1 MAATTTEYGKP
12 MILYSDKASVFRVN
26 NKHAT
31 TGLGDTQFARAMR
44 CLNIT
49 PLCAETSQAKGRVE
63 RAHLTLQDRL
73 VKELRL
79 KGICTIEAANA
90 FAEEYMAD
98 YNRRFAKEPL
108 HDFNAYRPLALDD
121 DLDAEFTWREPR
133 RVSKNLTVQYDKM
146 LYLIEDNE
154 YSRRA
159 IGKYIDVW
167 HYPDG
172 HKELRLN
179 GVLLPYS
186 TYDRLSEVEPV
197 AIVDNKRLGHVL
209 DVARQVQR
217 KRDNNRSLSLPC
229 SGDEPSRRRHAP
241 SINKSQRSL
250 NEDDL
255 LETMINVEFYK
266 RKKYIS
272 AKLLTYFVEHPLFFI
287 GYSINDE
294 NIKAILS
301 DIDEIIAPNN
311 ALIPNIY
318 LVSFSPEC
326 EGTGSH
332 QKEILIGVGENKS
345 IRIKVIYANDFGWI
359 YDALSS
365 NTPEISVNPKLVR
378 ALLARTYTFASQSL
392 VKQELPYD
400 FEMLKNIA
408 EQDNVLAKLY
418 GIAELNN
425 GQALNASYPYTISE
439 LAKLLDMGSWHYV
452 HKVLERIHKE
462 TGFNIKS
469 SDNNYHVL
477 VKTGKEG
484 VHKYSPAAFELI
496 KKIINGQKYKLKP

>member
-1 MAATTTEYGKP
+1 MEALSIIREHYRDFGPTLAREKLEEVHGLVLGKETIRRL
-12 MILYSDKASVFRVN
+12 MINA
-26 NKHAT
+26 
-31 TGLGDTQFARAMR
+31 GLW
-44 CLNIT
+44 I
-49 PLCAETSQAKGRVE
+49 
-63 RAHLTLQDRL
+63 
-73 VKELRL
+73 
-79 KGICTIEAANA
+79 
-90 FAEEYMAD
+90 
-98 YNRRFAKEPL
+98 
-108 HDFNAYRPLALDD
+108 
-121 DLDAEFTWREPR
+121 PR
-133 RVSKNLTVQYDKM
+133 RQ
-146 LYLIEDNE
+146 
-154 YSRRA
+154 RA
-159 IGKYIDVW
+159 PK
-167 HYPDG
+167 
-172 HKELRLN
+172 
-179 GVLLPYS
+179 
-186 TYDRLSEVEPV
+186 
-197 AIVDNKRLGHVL
+197 
-209 DVARQVQR
+209 
-217 KRDNNRSLSLPC
+217 
-229 SGDEPSRRRHAP
+229 
-241 SINKSQRSL
+241 
-250 NEDDL
+250 
-255 LETMINVEFYK
+255 
-266 RKKYIS
+266 
-272 AKLLTYFVEHPLFFI
+272 KLLTYFVEHPLFFI

-452 HKVLERIHKE
+452 HKVLERLPP
-462 TGFNIKS
+462 TV
-469 SDNNYHVL
+469 VL
-477 VKTGKEG
+477 ATRSVPPGITFT
-484 VHKYSPAAFELI
+484 SPAVVTFPDITPLLWI
-496 KKIINGQKYKLKP
+496 LMC

>member
-186 TYDRLSEVEPV
+186 TYDRLS
-197 AIVDNKRLGHVL
+197 
-209 DVARQVQR
+209 
-217 KRDNNRSLSLPC
+217 
-229 SGDEPSRRRHAP
+229 
-241 SINKSQRSL
+241 
-250 NEDDL
+250 
-255 LETMINVEFYK
+255 
-266 RKKYIS
+266 
-272 AKLLTYFVEHPLFFI
+272 
-287 GYSINDE
+287 
-294 NIKAILS
+294 
-301 DIDEIIAPNN
+301 
-311 ALIPNIY
+311 
-318 LVSFSPEC
+318 
-326 EGTGSH
+326 
-332 QKEILIGVGENKS
+332 
-345 IRIKVIYANDFGWI
+345 DFGWI

>member
-1 MAATTTEYGKP
+1 NNLSDSVDFSAMEYTEEIEKLKKVRPHAIITTNY
-12 MILYSDKASVFRVN
+12 
-26 NKHAT
+26 
-31 TGLGDTQFARAMR
+31 
-44 CLNIT
+44 
-49 PLCAETSQAKGRVE
+49 
-63 RAHLTLQDRL
+63 
-73 VKELRL
+73 
-79 KGICTIEAANA
+79 
-90 FAEEYMAD
+90 
-98 YNRRFAKEPL
+98 
-108 HDFNAYRPLALDD
+108 
-121 DLDAEFTWREPR
+121 
-133 RVSKNLTVQYDKM
+133 
-146 LYLIEDNE
+146 
-154 YSRRA
+154 
-159 IGKYIDVW
+159 
-167 HYPDG
+167 
-172 HKELRLN
+172 
-179 GVLLPYS
+179 
-186 TYDRLSEVEPV
+186 
-197 AIVDNKRLGHVL
+197 
-209 DVARQVQR
+209 
-217 KRDNNRSLSLPC
+217 
-229 SGDEPSRRRHAP
+229 
-241 SINKSQRSL
+241 
-250 NEDDL
+250 DDL
-255 LETMINVEFYK
+255 LEKIFDNYQPIVGHNVVTVNYTTYGEIMKIHGSSKEPESIIITNEDYVEFYK

>member
-241 SINKSQRSL
+241 SINK
-250 NEDDL
+250 
-255 LETMINVEFYK
+255 Y
-266 RKKYIS
+266 
-272 AKLLTYFVEHPLFFI
+272 PLFFI

>member
-1 MAATTTEYGKP
+1 MDFSEYQTEIIEDIKSCLEGLQVQPILFMGAGVSQRYLKAPDWENLLKYLAETCPLITRPYGYYSQTRNDNKP
-12 MILYSDKASVFRVN
+12 MIASDFSESYAEWAWDVGTSRYPEQYFNGKSSKDIYIKHEIATLLNNLSDSVDFSAMEYTEEIEKLKKVRP
-26 NKHAT
+26 HAIIT
-31 TGLGDTQFARAMR
+31 T
-44 CLNIT
+44 N
-49 PLCAETSQAKGRVE
+49 
-63 RAHLTLQDRL
+63 
-73 VKELRL
+73 
-79 KGICTIEAANA
+79 
-90 FAEEYMAD
+90 Y
-98 YNRRFAKEPL
+98 
-108 HDFNAYRPLALDD
+108 
-121 DLDAEFTWREPR
+121 
-133 RVSKNLTVQYDKM
+133 
-146 LYLIEDNE
+146 
-154 YSRRA
+154 
-159 IGKYIDVW
+159 
-167 HYPDG
+167 
-172 HKELRLN
+172 
-179 GVLLPYS
+179 
-186 TYDRLSEVEPV
+186 
-197 AIVDNKRLGHVL
+197 
-209 DVARQVQR
+209 
-217 KRDNNRSLSLPC
+217 
-229 SGDEPSRRRHAP
+229 
-241 SINKSQRSL
+241 
-250 NEDDL
+250 DDL
-255 LETMINVEFYK
+255 LEKIFDNYQPIVGHNVVTVNYTTYGEIMKIHGSSKEPESIIITNEDYVEFYK

-496 KKIINGQKYKLKP
+496 KKILNGQKYKLKP

>member
-1 MAATTTEYGKP
+1 MDFSEYQTEIIEDIKSCLEGLQVQPILFMGAGVSQRYLKAPDWENLLKYLAETCPLITRPYGYYSQTRNDNKP
-12 MILYSDKASVFRVN
+12 MIASDFSESYAEWAWDVGTSRYPEQYFNGKSSKDIYIKHEIATLLNNLSDSVDFSAMEYTEEIEKLKKVRPHAIITTNYDDLLEKIFDNYQPIVGHNVVTVNYTTYGEIMKIHGSSKEPESIIITNEDYVEFYKRKKYISAKLLTYFVEHPLFFIGYSINDENIKAILSDIDEIIAPN
-26 NKHAT
+26 NA
-31 TGLGDTQFARAMR
+31 LIP
-44 CLNIT
+44 NIY
-49 PLCAETSQAKGRVE
+49 L
-63 RAHLTLQDRL
+63 
-73 VKELRL
+73 
-79 KGICTIEAANA
+79 

-255 LETMINVEFYK
+255 LETMIKLQGSSEAIFGK
-266 RKKYIS
+266 R
-272 AKLLTYFVEHPLFFI
+272 
-287 GYSINDE
+287 
-294 NIKAILS
+294 
-301 DIDEIIAPNN
+301 
-311 ALIPNIY
+311 
-318 LVSFSPEC
+318 
-326 EGTGSH
+326 
-332 QKEILIGVGENKS
+332 
-345 IRIKVIYANDFGWI
+345 
-359 YDALSS
+359 
-365 NTPEISVNPKLVR
+365 
-378 ALLARTYTFASQSL
+378 
-392 VKQELPYD
+392 
-400 FEMLKNIA
+400 
-408 EQDNVLAKLY
+408 
-418 GIAELNN
+418 
-425 GQALNASYPYTISE
+425 
-439 LAKLLDMGSWHYV
+439 
-452 HKVLERIHKE
+452 
-462 TGFNIKS
+462 
-469 SDNNYHVL
+469 
-477 VKTGKEG
+477 
-484 VHKYSPAAFELI
+484 
-496 KKIINGQKYKLKP
+496 